1 MQISLFT
8 SAKSR
13 LPYPTHLS
21 NAHAHELHFEQVAEV
36 SACKDRVLAIEHHR
50 IKMLPLLLS
59 CYSHTNWED
68 QHISLTTNCWKFRV
82 GGSCLNSTGMVHSSY
97 QRTITLLKEKEEL
110 HVDFSPSV
118 VLYLQMH
125 VINLKTLSAANVE
138 YFLICW
144 VYGRWNDTNWS
155 LVK

>member
-1 MQISLFT
+1 
-8 SAKSR
+8 
-13 LPYPTHLS
+13 
-21 NAHAHELHFEQVAEV
+21 
-36 SACKDRVLAIEHHR
+36 
-50 IKMLPLLLS
+50 
-59 CYSHTNWED
+59 
-68 QHISLTTNCWKFRV
+68 
-82 GGSCLNSTGMVHSSY
+82 MVHSSY

-138 YFLICW
+138 YFLI
-144 VYGRWNDTNWS
+144 YGRWNDTNWS